1 MTGDRETWVRFL
13 ISLISLTFY
22 GEISSFPRT
31 YTGHVELCPAIRHR
45 TSHARTIHIFSPR
58 TYHILSSLLL
68 LSLLV
73 LLAALPLLAF
83 LAARGRVPEPKAPPH
98 PLHLGRCSRANLEAL
113 TLLLLP
119 FLPLALRLFT
129 RLLLGRLPLVP
140 LSVVVQLDQVLRP
153 PRLRT
158 QAAAWITFD
167 PLPLKTS
174 RSGGPASS
182 HLKSAS
188 SDFVSSSP

>member
-1 MTGDRETWVRFL
+1 MGPLFDFVYLSHILRRF
-13 ISLISLTFY
+13 F
-22 GEISSFPRT
+22 FPREHT
-31 YTGHVELCPAIRHR
+31 PVTCRELCPAIRHR
-45 TSHARTIHIFSPR
+45 TSHARTIHIFSLR

-113 TLLLLP
+113 TLLP

-158 QAAAWITFD
+158 QAAAWIAFD